1 MDIKVHSPCSTIYLY
16 KHTSAYKPFLFR
28 FVVLLVTDTWQKLMD
43 ECLGYVELTVQE
55 AATKALGSF
64 LTSREDDKQQVALE
78 VKGA

>member
-16 KHTSAYKPFLFR
+16 KHTSTYKPFLFL

-64 LTSREDDKQQVALE
+64 LTSREDDKQQVTPE

>member
-1 MDIKVHSPCSTIYLY
+1 MHMY
-16 KHTSAYKPFLFR
+16 KPTGTHKPFLFL

-64 LTSREDDKQQVALE
+64 LTSREDDKQQVAPE

>member
-1 MDIKVHSPCSTIYLY
+1 
-16 KHTSAYKPFLFR
+16 
-28 FVVLLVTDTWQKLMD
+28 MD

-64 LTSREDDKQQVALE
+64 LTSREDDKQQVAPQ

>member
-1 MDIKVHSPCSTIYLY
+1 MHMY
-16 KHTSAYKPFLFR
+16 KPTGTHKPFLFL

-43 ECLGYVELTVQE
+43 EWLGYVELTVQE

-64 LTSREDDKQQVALE
+64 LTSREDDKQQVAPE